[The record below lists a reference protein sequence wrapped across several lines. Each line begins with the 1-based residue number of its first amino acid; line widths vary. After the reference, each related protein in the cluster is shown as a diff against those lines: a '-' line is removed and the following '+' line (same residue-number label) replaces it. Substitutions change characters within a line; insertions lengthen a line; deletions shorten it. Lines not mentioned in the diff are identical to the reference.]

1 MLSGWDESQWER
13 IWMRAQARSW
23 RTIAVVPCDERVSSP
38 SFDVAQF
45 LMGVGAHLGD
55 TIGLADFRDV
65 RLVHASAFLE
75 VAAWHVDSG
84 ERLVF
89 AMRSIAE
96 NPASVRF
103 AQAAD
108 CAILCVSLG
117 ETSIAAVRDTIEQV
131 GRDRFVGSLIVKP
144 ARVKPSKS
152 TSLAVRDTNQDHEL
166 VTQPPERCES

>member
-13 IWMRAQARSW
+13 IWMRAQERSW
-23 RTIAVVPCDERVSSP
+23 RTIAVVPSDAHVSP
-38 SFDVAQF
+38 SAFDVAQF

-55 TIGLADFRDV
+55 TIGLADFREV

-89 AMRSIAE
+89 AMRSVAE

-103 AQAAD
+103 AKAAD

-117 ETSIAAVRDTIEQV
+117 ETTISDIRDTLAQV
-131 GRDRFVGSLIVKP
+131 GRDRFVGSLIVHPKP
-144 ARVKPSKS
+144 VKLSKDQ
-152 TSLAVRDTNQDHEL
+152 SLAVRSDYDEL
-166 VTQPPERCES
+166 VRS